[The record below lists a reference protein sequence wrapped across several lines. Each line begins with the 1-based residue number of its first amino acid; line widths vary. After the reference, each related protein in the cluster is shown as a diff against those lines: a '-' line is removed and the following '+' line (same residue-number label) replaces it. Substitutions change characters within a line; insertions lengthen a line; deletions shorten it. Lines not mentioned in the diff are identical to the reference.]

1 MATRKLLR
9 RKRKR
14 NYLLRWSQKEW
25 GGQNKGRRTK
35 NKSREA
41 SQSSRHFK
49 LNFQSFIEDGLDHL
63 HKQHVREKGTK
74 APYLKAQ
81 QQ

>member
-9 RKRKR
+9 SKREK
-14 NYLLRWSQKEW
+14 NYLLRWSQKER

-35 NKSREA
+35 NKGREA

-49 LNFQSFIEDGLDHL
+49 L
-63 HKQHVREKGTK
+63 
-74 APYLKAQ
+74 
-81 QQ
+81 

>member
-9 RKRKR
+9 SRRKR

-41 SQSSRHFK
+41 SQSSRHFR
-49 LNFQSFIEDGLDHL
+49 L
-63 HKQHVREKGTK
+63 
-74 APYLKAQ
+74 
-81 QQ
+81 